1 MNRKSDSEIKTQVV
15 REMKWDSR
23 IGWADIGVEVN
34 KGVVTLTG
42 KVTNYAKKV
51 AAQNAAHRIAGVL
64 DVVNEIEVRP
74 QGTSVAT
81 DEELAR
87 AVRHALQW
95 DAFVPDEQI
104 KSTVSDGWVTLEGEV
119 NLWRER
125 QDAERAV
132 LRLQSVIGVVNN
144 IRMIPQKVDAKELRE
159 QIEYA
164 LERRA
169 DREAERLRIE
179 VNDGAVDVFGRVHS
193 WQEKRAVL
201 GSISHAPGVKDVRDH
216 LRLDPYF
223 SVIVGY
229 RMRGVQL
236 PPIVGDDCVHVNL
249 ALCTHKKGKRKS

>member
-23 IGWADIGVEVN
+23 IAWAEIGVEVN
-34 KGVVTLTG
+34 NGIVTLTG
-42 KVTNYAKKV
+42 TVANYAKKL

-64 DVVNEIEVRP
+64 DVVNEIHVKP
-74 QGTSVAT
+74 QARSVAT

-87 AVRHALQW
+87 AVRHVLEW

-104 KSTVSDGWVTLEGEV
+104 KSTVSDSWVTLEGEV

-132 LRLQSVIGVVNN
+132 LRLQGVVGVVNN
-144 IRMIPQKVDAKELRE
+144 IRMVARKVDPKELRE

-169 DREAERLRIE
+169 DRETERLRIE
-179 VNDGAVDVFGRVHS
+179 VHDGAVDIFGRVHS

-201 GSISHAPGVKDVRDH
+201 GSISHAPGVTAVRDH

-223 SVIVGY
+223 
-229 RMRGVQL
+229 
-236 PPIVGDDCVHVNL
+236 
-249 ALCTHKKGKRKS
+249 